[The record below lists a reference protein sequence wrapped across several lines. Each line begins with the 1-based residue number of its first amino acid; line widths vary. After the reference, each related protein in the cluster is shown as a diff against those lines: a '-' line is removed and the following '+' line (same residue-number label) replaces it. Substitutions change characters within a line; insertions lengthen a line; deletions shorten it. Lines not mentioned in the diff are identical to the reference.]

1 MPFTC
6 EKGQNVLSPVEDGIC
21 SAGAMSQPTSFKE
34 DSWTECIPC
43 ESLVRSPVMPY
54 LRYRNGCVF
63 LGKYAA
69 YTVSMAFLKEVD
81 STRRS
86 RK

>member
-1 MPFTC
+1 MDKLNFT
-6 EKGQNVLSPVEDGIC
+6 EIKNFC
-21 SAGAMSQPTSFKE
+21 SAKYQE
-34 DSWTECIPC
+34 
-43 ESLVRSPVMPY
+43 MPY
-54 LRYRNGCVF
+54 LRYRNGCVL

-69 YTVSMAFLKEVD
+69 YTVSMAFLKEAD

>member
-1 MPFTC
+1 
-6 EKGQNVLSPVEDGIC
+6 
-21 SAGAMSQPTSFKE
+21 
-34 DSWTECIPC
+34 
-43 ESLVRSPVMPY
+43 
-54 LRYRNGCVF
+54 VF

-86 RK
+86 GKKKRNVSLGVKSKVHIHTKSLHHFRKNTSRVTASPDPQE